1 MPTSRQQSTGASNAS
16 ATTKKFAEKEELQ
29 KERAIKRAERA
40 EARRVKAEEHKG
52 AVGST
57 SSGL

>member
-1 MPTSRQQSTGASNAS
+1 MPTSRQQSTRSYAS
-16 ATTKKFAEKEELQ
+16 ATTKIFAEKEESL
-29 KERAIKRAERA
+29 KERAVERAERA

-57 SSGL
+57 APGM